1 VSHFFGD
8 GRSFRLETDD
18 NGAWRFLAVDGLG
31 HGRLTV
37 NLMQTAAM
45 GNRFHGTGDW
55 SVQASEGAFL
65 IRAKVCGN
73 GENLPL
79 VLVFE
84 RTQSS
89 ATLLGKFMSESIAS
103 APVTAGIFRDGWDG
117 GGAEIELPGLLH
129 FPDFG
134 SFEISAS
141 HSVRVCVRGARQR
154 DGTGTTTLELPAV
167 ADGVAIE
174 YLWKVTAPHPRGVPS
189 GRVFDTVRR
198 NFLNALQLNPQF
210 RLLAN
215 STAGGPGPFA
225 LYFYSGIAT
234 HGVTLARGL
243 TTLDLL
249 RQSIERFFGG
259 FQSYGMA
266 GYQSQIPYDFLDTY
280 PSLLIATADY
290 ADPSGD
296 TEWVRRHYP
305 RIREW
310 LEKMLAQDVDGDGLL
325 EYPASGNAG
334 SWPDPLVIRP
344 SNWWDTIGFGHKD
357 AYGNALAAEAL
368 RRTANLARM
377 ANQPCDADRCLAAV
391 ERIREMF
398 VPAFFNPRTGV
409 LGGWRSADGELH
421 DHWFIF
427 VNSLAI
433 LFDLVPE
440 DLAHSIM
447 DRMLAKL
454 KEVGFDRFDL
464 GLPGNLVPVPKCDYV
479 HHDLRWGG
487 GACGDNSDGFQI
499 YENGGATVCFAG
511 FTIEALYKLGRVADG
526 DRILF
531 PMLEGFDQGNFQG
544 PCSNG
549 RTKDW
554 RAWDGTCHG
563 YEWLLAD
570 GYLTLRAA
578 LKRPAEHPL
587 PAE

>member
-1 VSHFFGD
+1 
-8 GRSFRLETDD
+8 LETDD
-18 NGAWRFLAVDGLG
+18 NVAWRFLGVDGLG

-65 IRAKVCGN
+65 IRA
-73 GENLPL
+73 
-79 VLVFE
+79 
-84 RTQSS
+84 S
-89 ATLLGKFMSESIAS
+89 
-103 APVTAGIFRDGWDG
+103 
-117 GGAEIELPGLLH
+117 
-129 FPDFG
+129 
-134 SFEISAS
+134 
-141 HSVRVCVRGARQR
+141 
-154 DGTGTTTLELPAV
+154 
-167 ADGVAIE
+167 
-174 YLWKVTAPHPRGVPS
+174 
-189 GRVFDTVRR
+189 
-198 NFLNALQLNPQF
+198 
-210 RLLAN
+210 
-215 STAGGPGPFA
+215 
-225 LYFYSGIAT
+225 
-234 HGVTLARGL
+234 
-243 TTLDLL
+243 
-249 RQSIERFFGG
+249 
-259 FQSYGMA
+259 
-266 GYQSQIPYDFLDTY
+266 
-280 PSLLIATADY
+280 
-290 ADPSGD
+290 
-296 TEWVRRHYP
+296 
-305 RIREW
+305 
-310 LEKMLAQDVDGDGLL
+310 
-325 EYPASGNAG
+325 
-334 SWPDPLVIRP
+334 
-344 SNWWDTIGFGHKD
+344 
-357 AYGNALAAEAL
+357 
-368 RRTANLARM
+368 
-377 ANQPCDADRCLAAV
+377 
-391 ERIREMF
+391 
-398 VPAFFNPRTGV
+398 V

-421 DHWFIF
+421 DHWFLF

-554 RAWDGTCHG
+554 RAWDGPCHG